1 MLNSRRAKW
10 GKHVNALKGR
20 IKNGAEAACNPYYQ
34 SPLFL
39 IDFLRFILYI

>member
-20 IKNGAEAACNPYYQ
+20 IKIGAEAACNPNFQ

-39 IDFLRFILYI
+39 TDFLRFITYI